1 MADEQ
6 VKQDARA
13 YIEREWENIVADV
26 ATLVSIRSVEDMEHA
41 TEGMPYG
48 PKPYEALCA
57 ACDIAERMGFDTHN
71 CDGHIAYADIPG
83 ASKKQLALIG
93 HTDIVPEGTGWTF
106 PPFEVTRKDG
116 YMIGRGVLDDKGPL
130 VMGMYAAKFFKEQAD
145 KTGEPLPYTIRC
157 IIGNNEETDMRDV
170 EWYIENFEQPAFLFT
185 PDADF
190 PVICGEKGGYSATIR
205 PNKAIADQIVSFEG
219 GTAGNAVPGQAIA
232 IVRADA
238 SKLTAADRIEVE
250 DLGDGTVRIVATGI
264 GAHAST
270 PEGSVNAI
278 LVLVDYLLE
287 NGIGSEAEHRFL
299 ELDHKVL
306 CTTDGSSMGFASRDE
321 MFGPLTCIG
330 GTIRTKDGIFE
341 QTIDSRYPT
350 SISSDEIS
358 AAIEKVLADYD
369 ANLTVDLDMPTF
381 YIKPDNPAIQTCVD
395 TYNEY
400 TGRDSK
406 AYVIGGGTYARH
418 FKCACAFG
426 PNDPAFPMPDWIGAE
441 HSADEGFSEE
451 QFKKALEIYIV
462 AMSRLM
468 KLDL

>member
-6 VKQDARA
+6 LKQDARA
-13 YIEREWENIVADV
+13 YIEREWENIVADI
-26 ATLVSIRSVEDMEHA
+26 ASLVKIRSVEDMEHA
-41 TEGMPYG
+41 SEGMPYG
-48 PKPYEALCA
+48 PKPFEALSA
-57 ACDIAERMGFDTHN
+57 ACDIAKRMGFDTHN
-71 CDGHIAYADIPG
+71 LDGHIAYADIAG
-83 ASKKQLALIG
+83 ASEKQLAIIG
-93 HTDIVPEGTGWTF
+93 HTDIVPEGVGWTY
-106 PPFEVTRKDG
+106 PPFELTRKDG
-116 YMIGRGVLDDKGPL
+116 YLIGRGVLDDKGPL
-130 VMGMYAAKFFKEQAD
+130 IMGMYAAKFFKEQAE
-145 KTGEPLPYTIRC
+145 KTGEKLPYTIRC

-170 EWYIENFEQPAFLFT
+170 EWYIEHYEQPAFLFT

-205 PNKAIADQIVSFEG
+205 PNKAIADQIIDFDG
-219 GTAGNAVPGQAIA
+219 GSAGNAVPSQAIA
-232 IVRADA
+232 HVRADA
-238 SKLTAADRIEVE
+238 SKLSQADRITVE
-250 DLGDGTVRIVATGI
+250 DLGDGTVRITALGI
-264 GAHAST
+264 GAHASM
-270 PEGSVNAI
+270 PEGSINAI
-278 LVLVDYLLE
+278 LLLTDYLLE
-287 NGIGSEAEHRFL
+287 NGIGSEAERRFL

-306 CTTDGSSMGFASRDE
+306 STTDGSSMGFASSDE

-330 GTIRTKDGIFE
+330 GTMRTKDGIFE
-341 QTIDSRYPT
+341 QTIDARYPT
-350 SISSDEIS
+350 SITSAEITE
-358 AAIEKVLADYD
+358 AIKKVLADFD
-369 ANLTVDLDMPTF
+369 ANLTIDLDMPTF
-381 YIKPDNPAIQTCVD
+381 YIKPETPAIQTCVD

-451 QFKKALEIYIV
+451 QFKRALEIYIV